1 MSQIEMACMRL
12 KDVLGNPSAIKRY
25 TTMHDTKYVHPGW
38 VDYQKKHT
46 SRPRARVQVLVK
58 RTML

>member
-12 KDVLGNPSAIKRY
+12 KDMLGNPSAIKRY

-38 VDYQKKHT
+38 VNYKKKCT
-46 SRPRARVQVLVK
+46 LRPRTRSRYLLKAH
-58 RTML
+58 

>member
-12 KDVLGNPSAIKRY
+12 KDMLGNPSAIKRY

-46 SRPRARVQVLVK
+46 LRPRTGSRYLLKAH
-58 RTML
+58 